1 MVVHSSR
8 LVASVNSMICDKLVP
23 IETELC
29 HCTLTRIASV
39 QVNPVMFPQEDIYVN
54 IYTHIYRHTY
64 IYTHIIYIHIYIQHI
79 YAHIH
84 IYLHTYIYIYIYTYI
99 WRTQTLSI

>member
-39 QVNPVMFPQEDIYVN
+39 QVNPVMFPQGPGSHDLKCN
-54 IYTHIYRHTY
+54 H
-64 IYTHIIYIHIYIQHI
+64 QGK
-79 YAHIH
+79 
-84 IYLHTYIYIYIYTYI
+84 
-99 WRTQTLSI
+99 